1 MFWKEKPLN
10 LPRSE
15 SPAVAPLPLAL
26 DESFDVVIIGGGAA
40 GLYAALCL
48 PSHLRVALIAK
59 EPLSISASD
68 WAQGGIAAVMAPDDS
83 FNLHIADTLQAGAG
97 LCDEPAVRFLVEQ
110 APHCIQALIDLG
122 VAFDRS
128 EGTLAMTL
136 EAAHSRRRVL
146 HAADTT
152 GRAVVSI
159 LAAHVLSRPNIQVIS
174 PGFALDLW
182 LTTDRLVTGDMTRS
196 SAGDAVRSRC
206 QGVCLLWQDHIHW
219 LRADAVILATG
230 GGGQV
235 FVQTTNPASA
245 TGDGVAIAWRAGAVL
260 RDLEFV
266 QFHPTALT
274 KAGAPRFLISEAV
287 RGEGAHLIDDAGDRF
302 AFRYHPAGELAPRDV
317 VSRAI
322 FQHLQEQ
329 WAQPSGETP
338 PHVWL
343 DLRPIAPDRIQHR
356 FPNIIQVCKSWGI
369 DVFQEPIP
377 VAPAA
382 HYWMGGVATD
392 LDSQTSIAGLYA
404 IGEVANTGV
413 HGANRL
419 ASNSLL
425 ECLVFADRLRE
436 WEQEKGERRKE
447 KGKSG
452 VGSAPA
458 NNPGAATQTPSAAS
472 FLSFLSSDCPI
483 LTHLRQQIPQLVWQ
497 SAGICRD
504 RATLVAAIEQVTQ
517 WRVQYQQLGMSQAL
531 GKRQPAQSIALA
543 VGAGEVV
550 RLWAEVGNLLDVAYL
565 LLKSALFRTESRG
578 GHYRADFP
586 STDPAWQVHTIVQGQ
601 DWSTAPV
608 LEQHLDRSDP
618 QFPGA

>member
-1 MFWKEKPLN
+1 MN
-10 LPRSE
+10 LPASDP
-15 SPAVAPLPLAL
+15 PAVAPLPSLA
-26 DESFDVVIIGGGAA
+26 ESFDVVIVGGGAA

-48 PSHLRVALIAK
+48 PPHLRIALIAK

-83 FNLHIADTLQAGAG
+83 FALHIADTLQAGAG
-97 LCDEPAVRFLVEQ
+97 LCDEPAVRFLVEH
-110 APHCIQALIDLG
+110 APHCIQVLLDLG

-128 EGTLAMTL
+128 EGQLAMTL

-152 GRAVVSI
+152 GRAVVST
-159 LAAHVLSRPNIQVIS
+159 LAAHVLNRPNIQVIS
-174 PGFALDLW
+174 PGFVLDLW
-182 LTTDRLVTGDMTRS
+182 LTADRTC
-196 SAGDAVRSRC
+196 C
-206 QGVCLLWQDHIHW
+206 QGVCLLCHDQIHW
-219 LRADAVILATG
+219 LAADGVILATG

-287 RGEGAHLIDDAGDRF
+287 RGEGAHLIDDTGDRF
-302 AFRYHPAGELAPRDV
+302 ASRYHPAGELAPRDV

-322 FQHLQEQ
+322 FQHLQAQ
-329 WAQPSGETP
+329 WAHPGETL

-343 DLRPIAPDRIQHR
+343 DLRPIAPDRLRHR
-356 FPNIIQVCKSWGI
+356 FPNIIQVCQSWGI
-369 DVFQEPIP
+369 DVFHEPIP

-392 LDSQTSIAGLYA
+392 LNSQTTITGLYA
-404 IGEVANTGV
+404 IGEVASTGI

-425 ECLVFADRLRE
+425 ECLVFADRMRQWGQGTVGSNQEHPARGDRRPPLLPRQPLQAAERELATLSHLRE
-436 WEQEKGERRKE
+436 
-447 KGKSG
+447 
-452 VGSAPA
+452 
-458 NNPGAATQTPSAAS
+458 
-472 FLSFLSSDCPI
+472 
-483 LTHLRQQIPQLVWQ
+483 QIPQWVWQ

-504 RATLVAAIEQVTQ
+504 RATLAAAITQVTE
-517 WRVQYQQLGMSQAL
+517 WGKSYQAL
-531 GKRQPAQSIALA
+531 TLTQTFRHLPPGQAFSLGKQDGEIVRQWS
-543 VGAGEVV
+543 
-550 RLWAEVGNLLDVAYL
+550 EVGNLLDVAYL
-565 LLKSALFRTESRG
+565 LLKSAQFRTESRG

-586 STDPAWQVHTIVQGQ
+586 QTDPAWQVHTIVQGQ

-608 LEQHLDRSDP
+608 LRTSVV
-618 QFPGA
+618 